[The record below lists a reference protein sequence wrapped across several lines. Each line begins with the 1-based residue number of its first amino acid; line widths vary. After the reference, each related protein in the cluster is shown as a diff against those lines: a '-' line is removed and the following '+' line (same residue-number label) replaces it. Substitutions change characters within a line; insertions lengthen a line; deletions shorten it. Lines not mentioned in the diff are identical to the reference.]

1 MSGSNELIQISIC
14 SKRVDSSTLFLYNI
28 NTLTQHRSFIMTQR
42 RGSPVRQAA
51 RRATKRAQRSR

>member
-1 MSGSNELIQISIC
+1 
-14 SKRVDSSTLFLYNI
+14 
-28 NTLTQHRSFIMTQR
+28 MTQR